1 MDCFDNNSNGISK
14 WVAWGCV
21 LLIKS
26 AVEREFKFAAYV
38 NVWIRGIFSSRIWYR
53 SVSTL
58 NLIFY
63 LCQEANMTYVFLW
76 SACEILKTVGN
87 LKGLTDVTGKKG
99 FGSESSSAV
108 PVALRDGFALKVLPS
123 HVILTKLNTD
133 YFSMGQCSPILV
145 SATVPFIISPILH
158 NTYICMK

>member
-1 MDCFDNNSNGISK
+1 M
-14 WVAWGCV
+14 
-21 LLIKS
+21 
-26 AVEREFKFAAYV
+26 
-38 NVWIRGIFSSRIWYR
+38 
-53 SVSTL
+53 
-58 NLIFY
+58 
-63 LCQEANMTYVFLW
+63 
-76 SACEILKTVGN
+76 GN

-158 NTYICMK
+158 NSYMYEVASLCYLSVSLTLTPSLPHLRLHLM